1 MFCLFEENAVPN
13 RYRSMFYLTDPYA
26 EGTLAGGTVLSASF
40 GQSTALSDGYPIDD
54 ASFLTNS
61 PLIKR

>member
-1 MFCLFEENAVPN
+1 MPN